1 MVVLADKKQAAQSL
15 DEKQSMER
23 VTEECGVGRFSIG

>member
-1 MVVLADKKQAAQSL
+1 MVVLPDKKQAAQNL

-23 VTEECGVGRFSIG
+23 VTEECGVGRFSFG